1 MEDLVANPW
10 IVGIGGGVISSL
22 IVFFITKFFLSKKE
36 NKEYE
41 QKVRLATNDVVYSVR
56 PLVIDKAIPTND
68 VLAALRSAIAVKYGV
83 KTSDVIGIKQLVSIL
98 VLEIL
103 SNSFLNSSQKNEYC
117 NLLMTMKDE
126 PSHISSNDAHKRK
139 DGRNLYISM
148 MLSLVCFSA
157 VFASIVTSEKS
168 HVVDI
173 EVYRKALLLVIS
185 TLMFLLGFTS
195 FTLLKLKDSLRKRK
209 EDLDELKLK
218 LSEYE
223 MSDISVDTK

>member
-1 MEDLVANPW
+1 MDDLIANPW

-41 QKVRLATNDVVYSVR
+41 QKVRLATNEVVYAVR
-56 PLVIDKAIPTND
+56 PLVIDKAIPAND

-83 KTSDVIGIKQLVSIL
+83 KVSDVIGIKQLVSIL

-126 PSHISSNDAHKRK
+126 PKQTPSNDVHKRK
-139 DGRNLYISM
+139 SERNLYISI
-148 MLSLVCFSA
+148 MLSLLCFGMVLGSVVASKEKNVENVEVYKQGFFVMFSA
-157 VFASIVTSEKS
+157 
-168 HVVDI
+168 
-173 EVYRKALLLVIS
+173 
-185 TLMFLLGFTS
+185 LMFTFVLTTFILYKLKE
-195 FTLLKLKDSLRKRK
+195 LLKKRMI
-209 EDLDELKLK
+209 ELDKLKLK
-218 LSEYE
+218 LDEYE
-223 MSDISVDTK
+223 TGAK

>member
-1 MEDLVANPW
+1 MYMDDLIANPW

-41 QKVRLATNDVVYSVR
+41 QKVRLATNEVVYAVR
-56 PLVIDKAIPTND
+56 PLVIDKAIPAND

-83 KTSDVIGIKQLVSIL
+83 KVSDVIGIKQLVSIL

-126 PSHISSNDAHKRK
+126 PKQTPSNDVHKRK
-139 DGRNLYISM
+139 SERNLYISM
-148 MLSLVCFSA
+148 MLSLLCFSA
-157 VFASIVTSEKS
+157 VLGSVLASKEKN
-168 HVVDI
+168 VENV
-173 EVYRKALLLVIS
+173 EVYKQGFFVMIS
-185 TLMFLLGFTS
+185 ALMFTFVLTT
-195 FTLLKLKDSLRKRK
+195 FTLYKLKERLKKRK
-209 EDLDELKLK
+209 IELDELKLK
-218 LSEYE
+218 LDEYE
-223 MSDISVDTK
+223 TGAK

>member
-1 MEDLVANPW
+1 MDDLIANPW

-41 QKVRLATNDVVYSVR
+41 QKVRLATNEVVYAVR
-56 PLVIDKAIPTND
+56 PLVIDKAIPAND

-83 KTSDVIGIKQLVSIL
+83 KVSDVIGIKQLVSIL

-126 PSHISSNDAHKRK
+126 PKQTPSNDVHKRK
-139 DGRNLYISM
+139 SERNLYISM
-148 MLSLVCFSA
+148 MLSLLCFSA
-157 VFASIVTSEKS
+157 VLGSVLASKEKN
-168 HVVDI
+168 VENV
-173 EVYRKALLLVIS
+173 EVYKQGFFVMIS
-185 TLMFLLGFTS
+185 ALMFTFVLTT
-195 FTLLKLKDSLRKRK
+195 FTLYKLKERLKKRK
-209 EDLDELKLK
+209 IELDELKLK
-218 LSEYE
+218 LDEYE
-223 MSDISVDTK
+223 TGAK

>member
-1 MEDLVANPW
+1 MDDLIANPW

-41 QKVRLATNDVVYSVR
+41 QKVRLATNEVVYAVR
-56 PLVIDKAIPTND
+56 PLVIDKAIPAND

-83 KTSDVIGIKQLVSIL
+83 KVSDVIGIKQLVSIL

-126 PSHISSNDAHKRK
+126 PKQTPSNDVHKRK
-139 DGRNLYISM
+139 SERNLYISI
-148 MLSLVCFSA
+148 MLSLLCFGMVLGS
-157 VFASIVTSEKS
+157 VVASKEKN
-168 HVVDI
+168 VENV
-173 EVYRKALLLVIS
+173 EVYKQGFFLINSA
-185 TLMFLLGFTS
+185 LMFILGLTT
-195 FTLLKLKDSLRKRK
+195 FTLYKLKERLKKRK
-209 EDLDELKLK
+209 IELDKLKLK
-218 LSEYE
+218 LDEYE
-223 MSDISVDTK
+223 TGTK

>member
-1 MEDLVANPW
+1 MYMDDLIANPW

-41 QKVRLATNDVVYSVR
+41 QKVRLATNEVVYAVR
-56 PLVIDKAIPTND
+56 PLVIDKAIPAND

-83 KTSDVIGIKQLVSIL
+83 KVSDVIGIKQLVSIL

-126 PSHISSNDAHKRK
+126 PKQTPSNDVHKRK
-139 DGRNLYISM
+139 SERNLYISI
-148 MLSLVCFSA
+148 MLSLLCFGMVLGSVVASKEKNVENVEVYKQGFFVMFSA
-157 VFASIVTSEKS
+157 
-168 HVVDI
+168 
-173 EVYRKALLLVIS
+173 
-185 TLMFLLGFTS
+185 LMFTFVLTTFILYKLKE
-195 FTLLKLKDSLRKRK
+195 LLKKRK
-209 EDLDELKLK
+209 IELDKLKLK
-218 LSEYE
+218 LDEYE
-223 MSDISVDTK
+223 TGTK

>member
-1 MEDLVANPW
+1 MDDLIANPW

-41 QKVRLATNDVVYSVR
+41 QKVRLATNEVVYAVR
-56 PLVIDKAIPTND
+56 PLVIDKAIPAND

-83 KTSDVIGIKQLVSIL
+83 KVSDVIGIKQLVSIL

-126 PSHISSNDAHKRK
+126 PKQTPSNDVHKRK
-139 DGRNLYISM
+139 SERNLYISM
-148 MLSLVCFSA
+148 MLSLLCFGMVLVS
-157 VFASIVTSEKS
+157 VVASKEKN
-168 HVVDI
+168 VENE
-173 EVYRKALLLVIS
+173 EVYKQGFFVMIS
-185 TLMFLLGFTS
+185 ALMFTFVLT
-195 FTLLKLKDSLRKRK
+195 TYTVYKLKERLKKRK
-209 EDLDELKLK
+209 IELDKLKLK
-218 LSEYE
+218 LDEYE
-223 MSDISVDTK
+223 TGTK

>member
-1 MEDLVANPW
+1 MYMDDLIANPW

-41 QKVRLATNDVVYSVR
+41 QKDRLATNEVVYAVR
-56 PLVIDKAIPTND
+56 PLVIDKAIPAND

-83 KTSDVIGIKQLVSIL
+83 KVSDVIGIKQLVSIL

-126 PSHISSNDAHKRK
+126 PKQTPSNDVHKRK
-139 DGRNLYISM
+139 SERNLYISI
-148 MLSLVCFSA
+148 MLSLLCFGMVLGSVVASKEKNVENVEVYKQGFFVMFSA
-157 VFASIVTSEKS
+157 
-168 HVVDI
+168 
-173 EVYRKALLLVIS
+173 
-185 TLMFLLGFTS
+185 LMFTFVLTTFILYKLKE
-195 FTLLKLKDSLRKRK
+195 LLKKRK
-209 EDLDELKLK
+209 IELDKLKLK
-218 LSEYE
+218 LDEYE
-223 MSDISVDTK
+223 TGAK

>member
-1 MEDLVANPW
+1 MDDLIANPW

-41 QKVRLATNDVVYSVR
+41 QKVRLATNEVVYAVR
-56 PLVIDKAIPTND
+56 PLVIDKAIPAND

-83 KTSDVIGIKQLVSIL
+83 KVSDIIGIKQLVSIL

-126 PSHISSNDAHKRK
+126 PKQTPSNDVHKRK
-139 DGRNLYISM
+139 SERNLYISM
-148 MLSLVCFSA
+148 MLSLLCFSA
-157 VFASIVTSEKS
+157 VLGSVLASKEKN
-168 HVVDI
+168 VENV
-173 EVYRKALLLVIS
+173 EVYKQGFFVMFSA
-185 TLMFLLGFTS
+185 LMFTFVLTTFTVY
-195 FTLLKLKDSLRKRK
+195 KLKERLKKRK
-209 EDLDELKLK
+209 IELDKLKLK
-218 LSEYE
+218 LDEYE
-223 MSDISVDTK
+223 TGTK

>member
-1 MEDLVANPW
+1 MYMDDLIANPW

-41 QKVRLATNDVVYSVR
+41 QKVRLATNEVVYAVR
-56 PLVIDKAIPTND
+56 PLVIDKAIPAND

-83 KTSDVIGIKQLVSIL
+83 KVSDVIGIKQLVSIL

-126 PSHISSNDAHKRK
+126 PKQTPSNDVHKRK
-139 DGRNLYISM
+139 SERNLYISM
-148 MLSLVCFSA
+148 MLSLLCFGMVLGS
-157 VFASIVTSEKS
+157 VVASKEKN
-168 HVVDI
+168 VENV
-173 EVYRKALLLVIS
+173 EVYKQGFFVMIS
-185 TLMFLLGFTS
+185 ALMFTFVLTTFTVY
-195 FTLLKLKDSLRKRK
+195 KLKERLKKRK
-209 EDLDELKLK
+209 IELDKLKLK
-218 LSEYE
+218 LDEYE
-223 MSDISVDTK
+223 TGTK

>member
-1 MEDLVANPW
+1 MYMDDLIANPW

-41 QKVRLATNDVVYSVR
+41 QKVRLATNEVVYAVR
-56 PLVIDKAIPTND
+56 PLVIDKAIPAND

-83 KTSDVIGIKQLVSIL
+83 KVSDVIGIKQLVSIL

-126 PSHISSNDAHKRK
+126 PKQTPSNDVHKRK
-139 DGRNLYISM
+139 SERNLYISM
-148 MLSLVCFSA
+148 MLSLLCFGMVLGS
-157 VFASIVTSEKS
+157 VVASEEKN
-168 HVVDI
+168 VENV
-173 EVYRKALLLVIS
+173 EVYKQGFFVMIS
-185 TLMFLLGFTS
+185 ALMFTFVLTT
-195 FTLLKLKDSLRKRK
+195 FTLYKLKERLKKRK
-209 EDLDELKLK
+209 IELDELKLK
-218 LSEYE
+218 LDEYE
-223 MSDISVDTK
+223 TGAK

>member
-1 MEDLVANPW
+1 MYMDDLIANPW

-41 QKVRLATNDVVYSVR
+41 QKVWLATNEVVYAVR
-56 PLVIDKAIPTND
+56 PLVIDKAIPAND

-83 KTSDVIGIKQLVSIL
+83 KVSDVIGIKQLVSIL

-126 PSHISSNDAHKRK
+126 PKQTPSNDVHKRK
-139 DGRNLYISM
+139 SERNLYISM
-148 MLSLVCFSA
+148 MLSLLCFGMVLGS
-157 VFASIVTSEKS
+157 VVASKEKN
-168 HVVDI
+168 VENV
-173 EVYRKALLLVIS
+173 EVYKQGFFVMIS
-185 TLMFLLGFTS
+185 ALMFTFVLTTFTVY
-195 FTLLKLKDSLRKRK
+195 KLKERLKKRK
-209 EDLDELKLK
+209 IELDKLKLK
-218 LSEYE
+218 LDEYE
-223 MSDISVDTK
+223 TGTK

>member
-1 MEDLVANPW
+1 MDDLIANPW

-41 QKVRLATNDVVYSVR
+41 QKVRLATNEVVYAVR
-56 PLVIDKAIPTND
+56 PLVIDKAIPAND

-83 KTSDVIGIKQLVSIL
+83 KVSDVIGIKQLVSIL

-126 PSHISSNDAHKRK
+126 PKQTPSNDVHKRK
-139 DGRNLYISM
+139 SERNLYISM
-148 MLSLVCFSA
+148 MLSLLCFGMVLGS
-157 VFASIVTSEKS
+157 VVASKEKN
-168 HVVDI
+168 VENV
-173 EVYRKALLLVIS
+173 EVYKQGFFVMIS
-185 TLMFLLGFTS
+185 ALMFTFVLTT
-195 FTLLKLKDSLRKRK
+195 FTLYKLKERLKKRK
-209 EDLDELKLK
+209 IELDELKLK
-218 LSEYE
+218 LDEYE
-223 MSDISVDTK
+223 TGAK

>member
-1 MEDLVANPW
+1 MDDLIANPW

-41 QKVRLATNDVVYSVR
+41 QKVRLATNEVVYAVR
-56 PLVIDKAIPTND
+56 PLVIDKAIPAND

-83 KTSDVIGIKQLVSIL
+83 KVSDVIGIKQLVSIL

-126 PSHISSNDAHKRK
+126 PKQTPSNDVHKRK
-139 DGRNLYISM
+139 SERNLYISM
-148 MLSLVCFSA
+148 MLSLLCFGMVLGS
-157 VFASIVTSEKS
+157 VVASKEKN
-168 HVVDI
+168 VENV
-173 EVYRKALLLVIS
+173 EVYKQGFFVMIS
-185 TLMFLLGFTS
+185 ALMFTFVLST
-195 FTLLKLKDSLRKRK
+195 FTLYKLKERLKKRK
-209 EDLDELKLK
+209 IELDKLKLK
-218 LSEYE
+218 LDEYE
-223 MSDISVDTK
+223 TGAK

>member
-1 MEDLVANPW
+1 MFMDDLIANPW

-41 QKVRLATNDVVYSVR
+41 QKVRLATNDVVYAVR
-56 PLVIDKAIPTND
+56 PLVIDKAIPAND

-83 KTSDVIGIKQLVSIL
+83 KVSDVIGIKQLVSIL

-126 PSHISSNDAHKRK
+126 PKQTPSNDVHKRK
-139 DGRNLYISM
+139 SERNLYISM
-148 MLSLVCFSA
+148 MLSLFCFSA
-157 VFASIVTSEKS
+157 VLGSVLASKEKNVEIV
-168 HVVDI
+168 
-173 EVYRKALLLVIS
+173 EVYKQGFFLIIS
-185 TLMFLLGFTS
+185 ALMFILGLTT
-195 FTLLKLKDSLRKRK
+195 FTLYKLKERLKKRK
-209 EDLDELKLK
+209 IELDKLKLK
-218 LSEYE
+218 LDEYE
-223 MSDISVDTK
+223 TGAK

>member
-1 MEDLVANPW
+1 MYMDDLIANPW

-41 QKVRLATNDVVYSVR
+41 QKVRLETNEVVYAVR
-56 PLVIDKAIPTND
+56 PLVIDKAIPAND

-83 KTSDVIGIKQLVSIL
+83 KVSDVIGIKQLVSIL

-126 PSHISSNDAHKRK
+126 PKQTPSNDVHKRK
-139 DGRNLYISM
+139 SERNLYISM
-148 MLSLVCFSA
+148 MLSLLCFGMVLGS
-157 VFASIVTSEKS
+157 VVASKEKN
-168 HVVDI
+168 VENV
-173 EVYRKALLLVIS
+173 EVYKQGFFVMIS
-185 TLMFLLGFTS
+185 ALMFTFVLTT
-195 FTLLKLKDSLRKRK
+195 FTLYKLKERLKKRK
-209 EDLDELKLK
+209 IELDELKLK
-218 LSEYE
+218 LDEYE
-223 MSDISVDTK
+223 TGTK